1 MNKLP
6 AKQIYLL
13 SIIIIG
19 IIALSVYSTYALFT
33 FETETSDIVSIHT
46 PKSLTISENVYE
58 YQQITLEPN
67 TVTTTD
73 IDIYNT
79 FDYDVCYS
87 AWYKVVG
94 DKDIASK
101 IQVFEKS
108 NNILTASG
116 VLTTSN
122 NIRVT
127 IAIINDHDEQVK
139 VNIGTIG
146 AKKENDSCSLN
157 LATDKNVISSS
168 YQNIETL
175 TEKILKEP
183 NQTKEEKSNY
193 LTYKNIDEIITYKNT
208 DKLYISDK
216 FNYNNEIFKLEAPLQ
231 LTLKEIS
238 EKKYIENDVEI
249 NLEFENIYL
258 CKVGTE
264 CSILYKIGEI
274 IEQVPEENE
283 DKEIFYNV
291 KLSDKLIGYMAGIN
305 GLRKIND
312 RDYVFYGDNPNN
324 FVYYNCDNPD
334 NTSTCE
340 LWRIVG
346 FFYNSKT
353 NKYNTK
359 IIRNNSIGKY
369 QYDSN
374 QKIESLA
381 WSTSTL
387 NKYLTEEYKLKNNYD
402 IYIDEYKQNIEFLPS
417 LEDEITKLEETTN
430 SKINLLNLS
439 DYLYTSSC
447 EKNKIS
453 EYNEECLKNNWLN
466 NIEIEKEWTL
476 VLSNPEEIPVEEP
489 TENNENEELTN
500 EEENHDEKTIEDN
513 QNNEAVNEGNEQQEE
528 TPEEPIETTIVNY
541 AYSIGN
547 TITKNNVNDSL
558 EVRPVVYLKSRILLL
573 GGEGTLDSPYII
585 K

>member
-13 SIIIIG
+13 AVIIIG

-73 IDIYNT
+73 VDIYNT

-87 AWYKVVG
+87 IWYKVVG
-94 DKDIASK
+94 NEDIANK

-108 NNILTASG
+108 NGTITASG
-116 VLTTSN
+116 VLTKSN
-122 NIRVT
+122 NIRIT

-139 VNIGTIG
+139 INIGTIG

-157 LATDKNVISSS
+157 LATDKNVISSA

-175 TEKILKEP
+175 TEKLLEEP
-183 NQTKEEKSNY
+183 NQTKEEESNY
-193 LTYKNIDEIITYKNT
+193 LTYKNINEVITYKDT

-216 FNYNNEIFKLEAPLQ
+216 FNYDSEIFTLEEPIE
-231 LTLKEIS
+231 LTLKEIL
-238 EKKYIENDVEI
+238 EQKYIENDVEI
-249 NLEFENIYL
+249 NLEFENIYF
-258 CKVGTE
+258 CKVGSE
-264 CSILYKIGEI
+264 CSILYRIGEI
-274 IEQVPEENE
+274 KEQVSEETQE
-283 DKEIFYNV
+283 KYYNV
-291 KLSDKLIGYMAGIN
+291 KLSDKLIGYMSGTN

-312 RDYVFYGDNPNN
+312 RDYIYYGDNPNN
-324 FVYYNCDNPD
+324 FIYYNCDNPD
-334 NTSTCE
+334 DTKTCE
-340 LWRIVG
+340 LWRIIG
-346 FFYNSKT
+346 FFYNNET

-359 IIRNNSIGKY
+359 IIRNTSIGKY

-374 QKIESLA
+374 VETEILT
-381 WSTSTL
+381 WGTSTL
-387 NKYLTEEYKLKNNYD
+387 HKYLTEEYKLKNNYD
-402 IYIDEYKQNIEFLPS
+402 IYTDEYKQNIEIIS
-417 LEDEITKLEETTN
+417 SSNEEIKKQEGTIN
-430 SKINLLNLS
+430 SKLNLLNLS
-439 DYLYTSSC
+439 DYLYTSNC
-447 EKNKIS
+447 NENKIS

-466 NIEIEKEWTL
+466 NIEIDKEWTL
-476 VLSNPEEIPVEEP
+476 ALSEPVEIPVVAEI
-489 TENNENEELTN
+489 ENNENEELTN
-500 EEENHDEKTIEDN
+500 EENTSDEVLNEETENN
-513 QNNEAVNEGNEQQEE
+513 SQEE
-528 TPEEPIETTIVNY
+528 TKNPEEQIETVIVKY

-547 TITKNNVNDSL
+547 NIISNNVNDSL

-573 GGEGTLDSPYII
+573 GGEGTLNSPYII